1 MSVETKLK
9 DVTVNTFFKK
19 KENNE
24 KITMLT
30 AYDCFTAKYF
40 DNAGVD
46 AILVGDSVG
55 MVVLGY
61 ESTQHVTMTDMKVFT
76 AAVARGAKRCMIIAD
91 MPFMSYHTSVEE
103 AVKNAGE
110 LVRAGAYA
118 VKLEGAT
125 DYILT
130 VIKRCVESG
139 IPVMGHLG
147 FTPQYLNVLG
157 GYKVQGKS
165 AENTRF
171 ILNQARKLQ
180 ETGAFSVVLEMVPE
194 ESAALISKN
203 LKIATIGIGA
213 GRYTDGQVLVA
224 DDILGKFS
232 DFKPKFARRYADLKS
247 VIENAAMGY
256 ISDVTTGEFPDESE
270 IFHLSKE
277 EQDALKEIEDN
288 EYNRC

>member
-9 DVTVNTFFKK
+9 DVTANTFFKK

-30 AYDCFTAKYF
+30 AYDCSTAKYF

-76 AAVARGAKRCMIIAD
+76 AAVARGAKRSMIIAD

-130 VIKRCVESG
+130 VVKRCVESG

-180 ETGAFSVVLEMVPE
+180 EAGAFSVVLEMVPE

-213 GRYTDGQVLVA
+213 GRYKVL
-224 DDILGKFS
+224 
-232 DFKPKFARRYADLKS
+232 
-247 VIENAAMGY
+247 
-256 ISDVTTGEFPDESE
+256 
-270 IFHLSKE
+270 
-277 EQDALKEIEDN
+277 
-288 EYNRC
+288 